1 MSYFKLGKCENYRS
15 KKENYRS
22 RCLYFLYIV
31 ILDGIY
37 IYFKICHKESPII
50 AQKILENNIGKMYT
64 VKSSIE

>member
-37 IYFKICHKESPII
+37 IYTLKYVIKKVQLLHKKYWKII
-50 AQKILENNIGKMYT
+50 
-64 VKSSIE
+64 